1 MKSLATTGECKYA
14 DVIVADDEEEDDG
27 EEDDGEEYDEAKAKD
42 K

>member
-14 DVIVADDEEEDDG
+14 DVIVADDEEED
-27 EEDDGEEYDEAKAKD
+27 GEEYDEAKD